1 MTCLAPSGMV
11 FPADDEY
18 SYIPCTQ
25 HESNAINNR
34 IIKHF
39 EKFTT
44 RIIYA
49 REMFNEQ
56 LTRIQYNSKATTMTM
71 TIQRFIIYE

>member
-1 MTCLAPSGMV
+1 MTCLAPPGME
-11 FPADDEY
+11 FPADELG
-18 SYIPCTQ
+18 CKARKL
-25 HESNAINNR
+25 ESNAINNR

-56 LTRIQYNSKATTMTM
+56 LTRIQYNSKLNDDKAL
-71 TIQRFIIYE
+71 